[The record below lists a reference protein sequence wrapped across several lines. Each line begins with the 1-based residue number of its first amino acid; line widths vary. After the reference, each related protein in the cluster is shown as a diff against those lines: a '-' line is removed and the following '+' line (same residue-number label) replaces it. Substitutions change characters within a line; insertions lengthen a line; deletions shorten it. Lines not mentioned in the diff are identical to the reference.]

1 MDMSSETMAG
11 KTEDAAH
18 EGAAASHEAMHATA
32 DTMTKATDAM
42 GRTAAVGD
50 KMMRD
55 TMERASAMGDQA
67 FKDGMEK
74 SMAALNELNAQSK
87 RSLEAV
93 VESVTAATK
102 GVETLSHEAMSYTKK
117 TMEGQVEQ
125 AKALS
130 GARSVQEVVELQS
143 SYAKTAM
150 ESYIA
155 QMNKATE
162 IMTAAVKESF
172 RPLNERA
179 TAMVETLQSQR

>member
-1 MDMSSETMAG
+1 MDMTSETMAG
-11 KTEDAAH
+11 KTEDATR
-18 EGAAASHEAMHATA
+18 EAMNATA
-32 DTMTKATDAM
+32 STMNKATDTM
-42 GRTAAVGD
+42 GHAAAAGD
-50 KMMRD
+50 KMVRD

-74 SMAALNELNAQSK
+74 SMVALNELNAQSK

-102 GVETLSHEAMSYTKK
+102 GVETLSNEAMAYTKK
-117 TMEGQVEQ
+117 AMEGQVEQ